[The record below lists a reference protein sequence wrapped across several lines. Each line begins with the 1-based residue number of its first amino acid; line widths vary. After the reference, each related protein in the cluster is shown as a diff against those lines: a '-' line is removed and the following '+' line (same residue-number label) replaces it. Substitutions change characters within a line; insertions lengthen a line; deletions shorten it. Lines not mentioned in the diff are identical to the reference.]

1 MLEVF
6 AAGSR
11 KRKAEWKYFLTYA
24 ANRVFFWDPHYD
36 VGLDAPPVP
45 ADDCLPY
52 FQRGTPEARFAGCL
66 GQMQS
71 FIESGRWYFWDPMA
85 AAIMLDES
93 LANFEEQ
100 PIYVVEEPGKELG
113 ATIVFPGAPPI
124 RVAVSADGERFSQD
138 FIQTLNNQ

>member
-1 MLEVF
+1 MM
-6 AAGSR
+6 
-11 KRKAEWKYFLTYA
+11 
-24 ANRVFFWDPHYD
+24 
-36 VGLDAPPVP
+36 VGLDATNQCPLTMDFYNRIKSN
-45 ADDCLPY
+45 A
-52 FQRGTPEARFAGCL
+52 GTPEAGFVRDVL

-124 RVAVSADGERFSQD
+124 RVAISADGERFSQD